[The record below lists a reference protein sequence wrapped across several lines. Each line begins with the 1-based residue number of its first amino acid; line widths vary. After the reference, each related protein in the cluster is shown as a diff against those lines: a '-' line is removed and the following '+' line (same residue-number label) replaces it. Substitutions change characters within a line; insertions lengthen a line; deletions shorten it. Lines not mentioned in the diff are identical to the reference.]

1 MKGQDEGI
9 SFSSDLIAIV
19 VGDLGSHDA
28 VMNGGCHLHD
38 LQSFALRRFLHQK
51 VCIKTAEL
59 RCHAQ
64 SSL

>member
-28 VMNGGCHLHD
+28 VMNGGRHLHD
-38 LQSFALRRFLHQK
+38 LQAVALHCFLHQK
-51 VCIKTAEL
+51 VCIKTAAL
-59 RCHAQ
+59 RCHAEG
-64 SSL
+64 SL